1 MKRVQCLPE
10 IPAAADSNG
19 TNTPVV
25 LYRQTSSRALIATG
39 ADHVTLQRDRPG
51 GAVPLVITSRLVSG
65 VVIVDMNGRLCF
77 LGSGNASRNS
87 NRTRPTIAP
96 IGTRQ

>member
-19 TNTPVV
+19 TNAPVV

-39 ADHVTLQRDRPG
+39 ADHVASPAAIKVTG
-51 GAVPLVITSRLVSG
+51 N
-65 VVIVDMNGRLCF
+65 VVVDYHIRSSIEGWILPRWREL
-77 LGSGNASRNS
+77 
-87 NRTRPTIAP
+87 
-96 IGTRQ
+96 